1 MADFFPSLATVDV
14 VPSLATADVVMA
26 DAYSERLLLD
36 AKAWPPESLQLFR
49 KVLQNVL
56 DSPHDP
62 KFRKLKLSNARING
76 LLSESGAQ
84 EAFRALGWISTG
96 DALELPATASLDM
109 TTAVLKGTEL
119 SPGDPIALTVLRGA
133 LKSKLELPCNTL
145 FSGLAAAIEQSEP
158 LGRIPR
164 KRQRLLIGVPPKP
177 LQESFPHFAS
187 MTIAELGLKAF
198 KLEDTWEEMVADL
211 RATRASFA
219 SLASVLACK
228 KTLQD
233 NFEFLLDSA
242 KSLLKARAM
251 AMDASELR
259 DARGVFKVLW
269 PPGDPSTRD
278 ARLAHCAA
286 CTPLAALAKEEDGS
300 AIQFPLRVERT
311 NLFRSALEQI
321 CEASVADLRKSLQ
334 VTFVGEAAEDAGGPR
349 REFFNDFG
357 RACADEEV
365 WQRTA
370 AGSLVPSPFS
380 AAADVFRGCGR
391 IFGLALCQAENA
403 AQEQRVRANA
413 TLQELLVAVTQDD
426 DNQEQQLQK
435 LLLGA
440 TLSRPFLRCVQ
451 ADNPESVEELQAELN
466 AEQSESAPD
475 FRGSS
480 TFLTSQLQDIGLEG
494 QLTFSREVQGNTV
507 DLTVGGRAIVVTDA
521 TKLDWLRAVLKHE
534 LVEAVS
540 EPAAS
545 FRQGVSEAAGMAYLA
560 LLSAGELQK
569 EWSGLA
575 HVSDDALKIW
585 QKQAIV
591 NPARAQQAA
600 WFFEILWEEHA
611 RDAPQAVIG
620 GLWIP
625 KPSRST

>member
-1 MADFFPSLATVDV
+1 
-14 VPSLATADVVMA
+14 
-26 DAYSERLLLD
+26 
-36 AKAWPPESLQLFR
+36 
-49 KVLQNVL
+49 
-56 DSPHDP
+56 
-62 KFRKLKLSNARING
+62 
-76 LLSESGAQ
+76 
-84 EAFRALGWISTG
+84 
-96 DALELPATASLDM
+96 
-109 TTAVLKGTEL
+109 
-119 SPGDPIALTVLRGA
+119 
-133 LKSKLELPCNTL
+133 
-145 FSGLAAAIEQSEP
+145 
-158 LGRIPR
+158 
-164 KRQRLLIGVPPKP
+164 
-177 LQESFPHFAS
+177 
-187 MTIAELGLKAF
+187 
-198 KLEDTWEEMVADL
+198 
-211 RATRASFA
+211 
-219 SLASVLACK
+219 
-228 KTLQD
+228 
-233 NFEFLLDSA
+233 
-242 KSLLKARAM
+242 
-251 AMDASELR
+251 
-259 DARGVFKVLW
+259 
-269 PPGDPSTRD
+269 
-278 ARLAHCAA
+278 
-286 CTPLAALAKEEDGS
+286 
-300 AIQFPLRVERT
+300 
-311 NLFRSALEQI
+311 
-321 CEASVADLRKSLQ
+321 
-334 VTFVGEAAEDAGGPR
+334 
-349 REFFNDFG
+349 
-357 RACADEEV
+357 
-365 WQRTA
+365 
-370 AGSLVPSPFS
+370 
-380 AAADVFRGCGR
+380 
-391 IFGLALCQAENA
+391 
-403 AQEQRVRANA
+403 
-413 TLQELLVAVTQDD
+413 VAVTQDD